1 MLELLTPL
9 PTQPAPAILEPL
21 PTDAQVTARA
31 AVEPLPQSTCISNP
45 ETTNPETTAPAFVV
59 QAPVCLAQSISAQT
73 VTTQPSASSPETTTA
88 GLLVPVVPTEMAS
101 VQGTSFSGNQSFD
114 QNDRDQAIAQRQRE
128 LEVKL
133 AEIVAR
139 DRQQIT
145 QSTEDQRI
153 TQAMAYAQQGNYSA
167 ARRQL
172 ADPNIPLALRN
183 RTLGHINTLEATSM
197 RPANFAGAT
206 TSSTG
211 LRPERATSRQP
222 GFILNQPAAAPDPN
236 PGLTQIATEP
246 YPLPEL
252 PPPLLPTPTLAVLP
266 DPTAAASSEFRF
278 PLPAPVPITSGF
290 GWRRHPI
297 LGDRRMHRGT
307 DLGAPHGTPVV
318 AAFSGRVTTARSLR
332 GYGLTVIVEHESGAQ
347 DSLYAHLS
355 EITVRPGQWVQS
367 GAMLGRVGS
376 TGLSTGPHLH
386 FELRQRTAAGWQHFD
401 PGPHLR
407 WAMAQL
413 GRPQP
418 PAL

>member
-9 PTQPAPAILEPL
+9 TVQQPALPILEPL
-21 PTDAQVTARA
+21 STDAQAATGT

-45 ETTNPETTAPAFVV
+45 ETTAPAFVV
-59 QAPVCLAQSISAQT
+59 QASSCLSQGISAQA
-73 VTTQPSASSPETTTA
+73 VTAQTPASSIETTTA
-88 GLLVPVVPTEMAS
+88 GLLVPVVQTEMAS
-101 VQGTSFSGNQSFD
+101 VRSASFSSNQPPNP
-114 QNDRDQAIAQRQRE
+114 NDRDRAIAQRQQE

-145 QSTEDQRI
+145 QSTEDLRI

-183 RTLGHINTLEATSM
+183 RTLGHINTLEAASM
-197 RPANFAGAT
+197 RQSNPTGVTAG
-206 TSSTG
+206 STD
-211 LRPERATSRQP
+211 LHPERTTHHQP
-222 GFILNQPAAAPDPN
+222 RFILNQPAAAPDPN
-236 PGLTQIATEP
+236 PGLTQIATAS

-266 DPTAAASSEFRF
+266 DPTTAASSEFRF

-332 GYGLTVIVEHESGAQ
+332 GYGLTVTVEHESGAQ

-355 EITVRPGQWVQS
+355 EIAVRPGQWVQA

-386 FELRQRTAAGWQHFD
+386 FELRQRTAEGWQHFD

-413 GRPQP
+413 GQSRP